1 MSRSEVLLNG
11 DINFKEVRC
20 VGDDGEVYGIISSK
34 EAFNIAQNLGLD
46 LVLISASAKPPVCK
60 VMDYNKFRY
69 QNEKKIKEAKKKQ
82 KQIEIKEIKLST
94 QIAQND
100 INYKVKH
107 AREFIEANKHVKF
120 KVVLKGRESQNS
132 KAGLDVLLRVQTMME
147 DLANPEKEPKT
158 EGRFVSWMFVPKA
171 KEAPKNEKKPKE
183 NNPPFN
189 RINLMKGENHAK
201 NED

>member
-1 MSRSEVLLNG
+1 MSRNEVLLNG

-20 VGDDGEVYGIISSK
+20 VGDNGEVYGIISSK
-34 EAFNIAQNLGLD
+34 EALKIAQNLGLD

-132 KAGLDVLLRVQTMME
+132 KAGLDVLLRVQTMMQ

-171 KEAPKNEKKPKE
+171 KEAPKNEKKTKE

>member
-34 EAFNIAQNLGLD
+34 EALKIAQNLGLD

-60 VMDYNKFRY
+60 VMDYNKFCY

-132 KAGLDVLLRVQTMME
+132 KAGLDVLLRVQTMMQ

>member
-1 MSRSEVLLNG
+1 MSRNEVLLNG

-20 VGDDGEVYGIISSK
+20 VGDNGEVYGIISSK
-34 EAFNIAQNLGLD
+34 EALNIAQNLGLD
-46 LVLISASAKPPVCK
+46 LVLISASTKPPVCK

-69 QNEKKIKEAKKKQ
+69 QNEKKIKEVKKKQ

-107 AREFIEANKHVKF
+107 AREFIESNKHVKF

-132 KAGLDVLLRVQTMME
+132 KAGLDVLFRVQTMMQ

-171 KEAPKNEKKPKE
+171 KEAPKNEKKAKE